1 MGLGAGESM
10 TQIVYVLSYSNSS
23 SLSSSVCPGRDLAD
37 LSLFILLSTA
47 LAVFNISKPK
57 DENGQ
62 TIEQVSEWTPGLISR
77 PKGFRTVLTPRSE
90 KAVTLV
96 RAAEFDLAATAEK
109 SDAETLLSISW
120 DNAKSKLQ

>member
-1 MGLGAGESM
+1 MR
-10 TQIVYVLSYSNSS
+10 QIVLSFSNSS
-23 SLSSSVCPGRDLAD
+23 LLSSSVCPGRDLAD
-37 LSLFILLSTA
+37 LSLFTLLSTS
-47 LAVFNISKPK
+47 LAIFSISKPK

-77 PKGFRTVLTPRSE
+77 PKGFRAAITPRSE
-90 KAVTLV
+90 KVVVLV

-120 DNAKSKLQ
+120 ENAKSKLQ